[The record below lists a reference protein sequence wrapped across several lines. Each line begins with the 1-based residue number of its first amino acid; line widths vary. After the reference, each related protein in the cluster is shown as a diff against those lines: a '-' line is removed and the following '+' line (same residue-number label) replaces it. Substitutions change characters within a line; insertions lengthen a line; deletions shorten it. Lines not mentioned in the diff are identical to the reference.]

1 MKCTTAGAS
10 PPEHKGRPA
19 GQVGVRDA
27 LLPDL
32 GHRGLPHGPRQRVRQ
47 RRDRPDARGLRHREV
62 AVGHGLPLRQR
73 RRRVDQQ
80 DTEGRARPPRDVRHD
95 ARAPGQTLGLRALVQ
110 QFQDPLDAGLHVAGR
125 VQGGGAVPPGIV
137 QIGVAN
143 PTASL
148 IISRGYLGFF
158 DWGGC
163 YVAESL
169 RDEDCISK
177 AHDVHMVTHIFSRQN
192 DKKLYDSLV

>member
-1 MKCTTAGAS
+1 M
-10 PPEHKGRPA
+10 
-19 GQVGVRDA
+19 
-27 LLPDL
+27 
-32 GHRGLPHGPRQRVRQ
+32 
-47 RRDRPDARGLRHREV
+47 
-62 AVGHGLPLRQR
+62 
-73 RRRVDQQ
+73 
-80 DTEGRARPPRDVRHD
+80 
-95 ARAPGQTLGLRALVQ
+95 Q

-125 VQGGGAVPPGIV
+125 VQGDGAVPPGIV

-177 AHDVHMVTHIFSRQN
+177 AHDVHLVTHIFSRQN